1 MHRTHR
7 NLISYRRRLA
17 TAGVFLVACL
27 HAIGSASAD
36 LIRSSPGLGYPEIA
50 GNVSGSQTYSYD
62 PVTRTG
68 TFQLI
73 NAPHSL
79 ELGPGDPDMI
89 PILPNPNGRLEQ
101 SLRVVLDDKGRLVDQ
116 PSNSFQLHG
125 TVVIGDQTYD
135 GILLEGRPTSFGA
148 RTQVSSSRQS
158 ATDAFD
164 LNMKIT
170 GGKLAE
176 VFGDNAY
183 LRIIPQADSTFRGEF
198 TSDFSGGKP
207 LTDLRSNGEGV
218 RRPAPVPEP
227 ATILVFLAIG
237 LIVLLGRMSRDSTV

>member
-1 MHRTHR
+1 MHRMQR
-7 NLISYRRRLA
+7 SLIFDRRRLA
-17 TAGVFLVACL
+17 IAGVFLAACL

-36 LIRSSPGLGYPEIA
+36 LIRSSPALGYPEIA

-73 NAPHSL
+73 NAPHTL
-79 ELGPGDPDMI
+79 ELGPQDPDLI
-89 PILPNPNGRLEQ
+89 PIQPNPNGRLEQ

-116 PSNSFQLHG
+116 PGNSFQLHG
-125 TVVIGDQTYD
+125 TVVIGGQTYD
-135 GILLEGRPTSFGA
+135 GVLLEGRPTSFGA
-148 RTQVSSSRQS
+148 QAQVAPSRQS

-176 VFGDNAY
+176 VFGTDAY

-227 ATILVFLAIG
+227 AAVLVFLAIG
-237 LIVLLGRMSRDSTV
+237 LIVLLGRMFRDPTA